1 MIREIKFESRI
12 SAPATNLN
20 TISTCRFK
28 GTCIRNSCIS
38 AFPITFAALNMGQ
51 IVTPYNDTRSKKEQ
65 VEEMFDNIAHRY
77 DFLNHLLSLGIDI
90 TWRKKAIKY
99 LGSINPKKILD
110 VASGTGDFAFEALSL
125 KPEKVIGFDLSE
137 GMMKYG
143 RAKAQKAGVAHIV
156 EFVKGD
162 SEKMPFADNS
172 FDAITVGFGVRN
184 FENLATGL
192 QEIHRVL
199 RPGGK
204 VAILEAS
211 MPHNTI
217 IRALFSLYFGKI
229 VPVIGRLFSKDARAY
244 SYLPESVK
252 VFPEGLAFVKICEHI
267 GYKNVKW
274 QPLTFGACAFYTME
288 K

>member
-1 MIREIKFESRI
+1 MSE
-12 SAPATNLN
+12 T
-20 TISTCRFK
+20 
-28 GTCIRNSCIS
+28 
-38 AFPITFAALNMGQ
+38 
-51 IVTPYNDTRSKKEQ
+51 VTPYNDTRSKKEQ

-90 TWRKKAIKY
+90 TWRKKAVKFIGK
-99 LGSINPKKILD
+99 INPKKILD

-125 KPEKVIGFDLSE
+125 KPEKVTGFDLSE

-143 RAKAQKAGVAHIV
+143 RVKAEKLGVANIV

-184 FENLATGL
+184 FEHLNDGL

-199 RPGGK
+199 RSGGQ

-211 MPHNTI
+211 MPQNTI

-229 VPVIGRLFSKDARAY
+229 VPIIGRLFSKDARAY

-252 VFPEGLAFVKICEHI
+252 VFPEGLAFVKICERI
-267 GYKNVKW
+267 GFKNVKW